1 MVEIKEANTKR
12 LRKKFIQFQN
22 ELYKDCPQYIPTM
35 LSDEMANL
43 NPEKNPAFD
52 YCDMK
57 LFLAMRDGKIV
68 GRIAGIISH
77 KANEIWNQKRIR
89 ISRFDFIDDAEV
101 VDALVGAVEQWGREN
116 GLNEVVGPLGF
127 CDLDKEGM
135 LVDGF
140 EKKGLFIT
148 YYNHPY
154 YVEHMNRLGFEKDVD
169 WTEHKVYVESVDEEK
184 LARICRRVIEKNK
197 FRVVHV
203 KSKKQVKPYI
213 GRIFELLN
221 SEYKNLYGVV
231 PLTERQKEYYV
242 SQFLLLLNL
251 DYVGLIENEEGE
263 LVAMGV
269 LAPGMADVMK
279 KTGGRLFPF
288 GWIPVLRNIQKPR
301 FLDMYFIAV
310 DSRYR
315 NTGLSAV
322 LLHEITKR
330 AADNGILYAETGPQL
345 EQNYNIQKLFAAYK
359 VESNFKRRRCFKKAI
374 GE

>member
-1 MVEIKEANTKR
+1 M
-12 LRKKFIQFQN
+12 RKTN
-22 ELYKDCPQYIPTM
+22 SGSC
-35 LSDEMANL
+35 
-43 NPEKNPAFD
+43 
-52 YCDMK
+52 
-57 LFLAMRDGKIV
+57 
-68 GRIAGIISH
+68 
-77 KANEIWNQKRIR
+77 
-89 ISRFDFIDDAEV
+89 
-101 VDALVGAVEQWGREN
+101 
-116 GLNEVVGPLGF
+116 
-127 CDLDKEGM
+127 
-135 LVDGF
+135 
-140 EKKGLFIT
+140 
-148 YYNHPY
+148 
-154 YVEHMNRLGFEKDVD
+154 
-169 WTEHKVYVESVDEEK
+169 
-184 LARICRRVIEKNK
+184 
-197 FRVVHV
+197 
-203 KSKKQVKPYI
+203 I

-242 SQFLLLLNL
+242 GQFLLLLNL